1 MRRAGPERRVR
12 RAAGKP
18 GWRGG
23 GMVYI
28 ALVGGGGGRDG
39 WELDSSCLF
48 GFRLSAVNLLL
59 VSTIMLFQT
68 VFGLAAAATTAFAA
82 SLQQVSSFGSNP
94 TKINMYIYVPDK
106 VAPKPAIIV
115 AVRL

>member
-1 MRRAGPERRVR
+1 
-12 RAAGKP
+12 
-18 GWRGG
+18 
-23 GMVYI
+23 
-28 ALVGGGGGRDG
+28 
-39 WELDSSCLF
+39 
-48 GFRLSAVNLLL
+48 
-59 VSTIMLFQT
+59 MLFQT